1 MVKLIVFIII
11 TCLAVVVGPLLADS
25 QGYIHIA
32 TASHVIETSITTAII
47 LYLSSIF
54 ALYFLCTFVKKV
66 YLIPKNT
73 LYAFRK
79 HSFKRK
85 LSLQDEAIISFEQG
99 QYDNTLALLKHSA
112 DIKKMSEK
120 SLLVAAQAAFHI
132 GLYDYT
138 RQALDEAQ
146 RRGKQAKLASDIVRA
161 KLNYDVGNA
170 KVALECLDNT
180 KGSVKNAF
188 VYKLYLKCF
197 KKLNKLS
204 NIVEITPSLLKYKV
218 INDSEARDFYLKYI
232 ESELR
237 SVNDLTGI
245 DDLMKKLSKNDKKD
259 ARIMGSFV
267 YKLIQLGDVNKACQL
282 SLSILKKEPDRDFL
296 NSISNWE
303 IAIPEV
309 LVALKKYA
317 SKNVITTQVNLPLL
331 KAMANLEFKSGLLK
345 EAYEDYKQA
354 LSIEPSC
361 DIYLKLGSIQSNLQN
376 YTEAAEWYAKVNAVL
391 ADNRALALK

>member
-73 LYAFRK
+73 LSAFRK

-146 RRGKQAKLASDIVRA
+146 RRGKQAK
-161 KLNYDVGNA
+161 
-170 KVALECLDNT
+170 
-180 KGSVKNAF
+180 
-188 VYKLYLKCF
+188 
-197 KKLNKLS
+197 
-204 NIVEITPSLLKYKV
+204 
-218 INDSEARDFYLKYI
+218 
-232 ESELR
+232 
-237 SVNDLTGI
+237 
-245 DDLMKKLSKNDKKD
+245 
-259 ARIMGSFV
+259 
-267 YKLIQLGDVNKACQL
+267 
-282 SLSILKKEPDRDFL
+282 
-296 NSISNWE
+296 
-303 IAIPEV
+303 
-309 LVALKKYA
+309 
-317 SKNVITTQVNLPLL
+317 
-331 KAMANLEFKSGLLK
+331 
-345 EAYEDYKQA
+345 
-354 LSIEPSC
+354 
-361 DIYLKLGSIQSNLQN
+361 
-376 YTEAAEWYAKVNAVL
+376 
-391 ADNRALALK
+391 